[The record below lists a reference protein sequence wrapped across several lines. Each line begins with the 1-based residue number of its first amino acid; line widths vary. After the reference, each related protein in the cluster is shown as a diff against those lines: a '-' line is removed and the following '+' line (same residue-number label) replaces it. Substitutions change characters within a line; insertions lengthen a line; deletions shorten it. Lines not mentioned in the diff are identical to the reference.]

1 MSRKRAACVVA
12 QVPVNGSADQAGN
25 RAFPILA
32 GYIFGKHEGARKY
45 EMTAPVTRAATA
57 MQLEMTATVTQAAV
71 AAAGGCVVQFVLPK
85 SVTLASALE
94 PIDPQ
99 VQLPEVP
106 SSRHAVMRCPSF
118 WSQSNCEE
126 HLGKLDAAL
135 RAAKVAWTGEP
146 TLSRYDAP
154 FTPWFKRQNEMWL
167 TLASV
172 SLRDGT
178 R

>member
-32 GYIFGKHEGARKY
+32 GYIFGTHKGARKY
-45 EMTAPVTRAATA
+45 EMTKP
-57 MQLEMTATVTQAAV
+57 VTQAATSGPLEITAPV
-71 AAAGGCVVQFVLPK
+71 TQAAAAGGCVVQFVLPK

-99 VQLPEVP
+99 VQLREVP
-106 SSRHAVMRCPSF
+106 SNRLAVMRCSGF

-126 HLGKLDAAL
+126 HLSKLDAAL
-135 RAAKVAWTGEP
+135 RAAQVAWTGEP
-146 TLSRYDAP
+146 TLSRYNAP
-154 FTPWFKRQNEMWL
+154 FT
-167 TLASV
+167 S
-172 SLRDGT
+172 
-178 R
+178 

>member
-32 GYIFGKHEGARKY
+32 GYIFGKHKGARKY
-45 EMTAPVTRAATA
+45 EMTKPVTQAASSV
-57 MQLEMTATVTQAAV
+57 QPEMTATVKQA
-71 AAAGGCVVQFVLPK
+71 AAAGGCVVQFVRPK

-99 VQLPEVP
+99 MQLRKVP
-106 SSRHAVMRCPSF
+106 SSRLAVMRCSGF
-118 WSQSNCEE
+118 WSQNNCEE

-135 RAAKVAWTGEP
+135 RAAQVAWTGEP
-146 TLSRYDAP
+146 TLSRHDAS
-154 FTPWFKRQNEMWL
+154 FTPWFKRHNEVRL
-167 TLASV
+167 KLASS
-172 SLRDGT
+172 SLRDRT

>member
-1 MSRKRAACVVA
+1 M
-12 QVPVNGSADQAGN
+12 
-25 RAFPILA
+25 
-32 GYIFGKHEGARKY
+32 
-45 EMTAPVTRAATA
+45 
-57 MQLEMTATVTQAAV
+57 
-71 AAAGGCVVQFVLPK
+71 
-85 SVTLASALE
+85 
-94 PIDPQ
+94 
-99 VQLPEVP
+99 
-106 SSRHAVMRCPSF
+106 MRCSGF

-135 RAAKVAWTGEP
+135 RAAQVAWTGEP

-154 FTPWFKRQNEMWL
+154 FTPWFKRRNEMWL

>member
-1 MSRKRAACVVA
+1 M
-12 QVPVNGSADQAGN
+12 PVNDSADQAGN
-25 RAFPILA
+25 QGFPILA
-32 GYIFGKHEGARKY
+32 GDICGKHKGARKY
-45 EMTAPVTRAATA
+45 EMTAPVTQGATA
-57 MQLEMTATVTQAAV
+57 VQLEMTATVKQA
-71 AAAGGCVVQFVLPK
+71 AAAGGCVVQFVRPK

-99 VQLPEVP
+99 VQLRDVP
-106 SSRHAVMRCPSF
+106 SRRLGVMRCSGF
-118 WSQSNCEE
+118 WSQNNCEE

-135 RAAKVAWTGEP
+135 RAAQVAWTGEP

>member
-1 MSRKRAACVVA
+1 MSHKCAACVVA
-12 QVPVNGSADQAGN
+12 QVPVNGSADQASNQG
-25 RAFPILA
+25 FPILA
-32 GYIFGKHEGARKY
+32 GDIFGKHKGARKY
-45 EMTAPVTRAATA
+45 EMTAPVTQAANSV
-57 MQLEMTATVTQAAV
+57 QLEMTAPVTQAA
-71 AAAGGCVVQFVLPK
+71 AASGCVVQFVLPK

-99 VQLPEVP
+99 LQLREVP
-106 SSRHAVMRCPSF
+106 SRRLAVIRRSGF
-118 WSQSNCEE
+118 WSQNNCEGQ
-126 HLGKLDAAL
+126 LGKLDAAL
-135 RAAKVAWTGEP
+135 RAAQVAWTGEP
-146 TLSRYDAP
+146 TLSRCDAP